1 MAWDILK
8 TQRLVLRNYR
18 LEDWSRVHLY
28 ASIPEF
34 SRFEMWGPN
43 SEDDTKKFI
52 ADMVAEAA
60 SAPRYKF
67 NFAVCLKDSD
77 LLIGGCGVRLESQS
91 SRVANLG
98 WAINPAFQGQ
108 GYAPEAARE
117 LIRFGFHELGLQVIY
132 ATCDARNSA
141 SIRVMEKLAMP
152 RVGHLTGDKLQ
163 KGYLRDTLRFELIK
177 GSAS

>member
-1 MAWDILK
+1 MGGLE
-8 TQRLVLRNYR
+8 TQRLVLRNYCA
-18 LEDWSRVHLY
+18 EDWLRVHGY

-43 SEDDTKKFI
+43 SEADTKKFI
-52 ADMVAEAA
+52 TEMLAEAA
-60 SAPRYKF
+60 SRPRYKF
-67 NFAVCLKDSD
+67 NFAVCLRDSG
-77 LLIGGCGVRLESQS
+77 LLIGGCGIRLESQA

-98 WAINPAFQGQ
+98 WAISPEFQGR
-108 GYAPEAARE
+108 GYAPEAALE
-117 LIRFGFHELGLQVIY
+117 LIRFGFAELDLQVIY

-152 RVGHLTGDKLQ
+152 KVGHLTADKMQ

-177 GSAS
+177 GSIF